1 LTEAALGAAPVVAYD
16 IDWQGEM
23 ILDGQTGRLVRH
35 GDLRGMA
42 EATAELLAD
51 PARAA
56 GFGRRLREFA
66 GTMLDPKALDDHER
80 EQYARLIANGR
91 AAEAMASA
99 QR

>member
-23 ILDGQTGRLVRH
+23 ILDGETGRLVQH
-35 GDLRGMA
+35 GDLRAMA

-56 GFGRRLREFA
+56 DLGRRLRELA
-66 GTMLDPKALDDHER
+66 RTMLDPQALDDHER

-91 AAEAMASA
+91 PADKTSSV
-99 QR
+99 Q